1 MNNWLCMM
9 RKENARMA
17 SQRVEVLT
25 KADILRTEKNF
36 RWTRP
41 LPKWTTIVNGRELP
55 VRPLVL
61 QAADVAP
68 NDPTNSHQAV
78 AKLKSFG
85 FEVRYE
91 GRAV

>member
-1 MNNWLCMM
+1 MP
-9 RKENARMA
+9 
-17 SQRVEVLT
+17 SQKVDALT
-25 KADILRTEKNF
+25 KDDILRTEKNF

-41 LPKWTTIVNGRELP
+41 LPKWTTVVNNRELP

-61 QAADVAP
+61 QAADVPP

-78 AKLKSFG
+78 AKLKGFG

-91 GRAV
+91 GKAV

>member
-1 MNNWLCMM
+1 MMN
-9 RKENARMA
+9 KENLFMPSEKVDA
-17 SQRVEVLT
+17 LT
-25 KADILRTEKNF
+25 KADILRTEKAF

-41 LPKWTTIVNGRELP
+41 LPKWTTVVNGRELP

-61 QAADVAP
+61 QAADVPP

-78 AKLKSFG
+78 AKLKNFG

-91 GRAV
+91 GKAV